1 MPSFRNQ
8 RRVAHQPA
16 AMFDLVAD
24 VERYPAF
31 VPLCESLHVRQRI
44 NSGEEIVT
52 LIADMAIGYKSIH
65 ETFTTRVT
73 LDRPRLR
80 ILVEYVDGPF
90 RFLENRWAFRPAD
103 TPDACIVDF
112 YISYEFKSRTLG
124 LLMGGSS
131 TRLSRNF
138 PTPSLPAPTICTGC
152 NPLARERGLIS
163 TVVVRRDTA
172 PPSAG

>member
-1 MPSFRNQ
+1 MPSFRNE
-8 RRVAHQPA
+8 RRVAHKPA

-31 VPLCESLHVRQRI
+31 VPLCEALTVRQRI
-44 NSGEEIVT
+44 NSGEGIET
-52 LIADMAIGYKSIH
+52 LVADMSIGYRSIR

-80 ILVEYVDGPF
+80 IMVEYVDGPF

-103 TPDACIVDF
+103 APDACIVDF

-124 LLMGGSS
+124 LLMGAMFDKAFKKFSDAFAARADNIYGAH
-131 TRLSRNF
+131 
-138 PTPSLPAPTICTGC
+138 PAG
-152 NPLARERGLIS
+152 G
-163 TVVVRRDTA
+163 
-172 PPSAG
+172 

>member
-1 MPSFRNQ
+1 MPAFRNE
-8 RRVAHQPA
+8 RRVPHSPA
-16 AMFDLVAD
+16 AMFELVAD

-31 VPLCESLHVRQRI
+31 VPLCEGLSVRQRI
-44 NSGEEIVT
+44 NGDDGIEI
-52 LIADMAIGYKSIH
+52 LIADMIIGYKSIR

-103 TPDACIVDF
+103 EGSACIVDF

-124 LLMGGSS
+124 LVMGAMFDKAFKKFSDAFAARANDLYG
-131 TRLSRNF
+131 LG
-138 PTPSLPAPTICTGC
+138 PA
-152 NPLARERGLIS
+152 
-163 TVVVRRDTA
+163 
-172 PPSAG
+172 AG

>member
-1 MPSFRNQ
+1 MPAFRNE
-8 RRVAHQPA
+8 RKVAHSPV

-31 VPLCESLHVRQRI
+31 VPLCESLTVRQRI
-44 NSGEEIVT
+44 NGDGGVEI
-52 LIADMAIGYKSIH
+52 LIADMSIGYRSIR

-103 TPDACIVDF
+103 DPDACIVDF
-112 YISYEFKSRTLG
+112 YISYEFRSRTLG
-124 LLMGGSS
+124 MLMGAMFDKAFKKFSDAFAA
-131 TRLSRNF
+131 RAD
-138 PTPSLPAPTICTGC
+138 SLYGARPAG
-152 NPLARERGLIS
+152 
-163 TVVVRRDTA
+163 V
-172 PPSAG
+172 